1 MAVAVDDPTRPMIG
15 QVLGS
20 YRLTAQIGSGGMGVV
35 YAAENAALGRRAAIK
50 ILRSE
55 ISADAEMVKRFFNE
69 ARAATLIKHPG
80 MVQIYDF
87 GTYPNGSAYLVMEY
101 LEGESLW
108 AVLRRERRLPVERIV
123 AIGQQ
128 IASTLAAAHATGIVH
143 RDLKPAN
150 LFLVDDP
157 GMPLGKRV
165 KVLDFGIAKL
175 SGDAASIQSLSGV
188 TGSGR
193 ILGTPTYMAPEQ
205 CRGAGGVD
213 ARADV
218 YALGCILFQMAAGRP
233 PFEGSGAGDMI
244 TAHLIQPPPRTAES
258 RRDLPTALTKLI
270 DRCMAKQREQRPQNM
285 QEIVTVL
292 DSLKGVTQTTPLR
305 GPEPEPISA
314 VRGPQSVTMTSS
326 DVIPRVVAE
335 PTGARVRRALG
346 RRWLW
351 LVGAVLALVAAGLA
365 GRWVASRGVGGPAPG
380 PQTSPA
386 VVAVDAAMPPPVPPV
401 PPPLPLPPD
410 AAPPLPDAAPPPDA
424 AAAPARPRR
433 PAPAAT
439 PPAPAPADAAPA
451 ASPPADGPDAGR
463 PPLDENTMDPFSPA
477 H

>member
-80 MVQIYDF
+80 MVQIFDF
-87 GTYPNGSAYLVMEY
+87 GTYSNGSAYLVMEY

-128 IASTLAAAHATGIVH
+128 IASTLAAAHVAGIVH

-150 LFLVDDP
+150 LFLVDEAGRP
-157 GMPLGKRV
+157 MGKRV

-244 TAHLIQPPPRTAES
+244 TAHLTQPPPRTAES
-258 RRDLPTALTKLI
+258 RRDLPSALTKLI
-270 DRCMAKQREQRPQNM
+270 DRCLAKTREQRPQNM

-292 DSLKGVTQTTPLR
+292 DSLKGVTQTSPIG
-305 GPEPEPISA
+305 GPELEPISA

-335 PTGARVRRALG
+335 SPVARVRRTVG

-351 LVGAVLALVAAGLA
+351 AVGALLALVGAGLA
-365 GRWVASRGVGGPAPG
+365 GHWVASQGDRVPAIVP
-380 PQTSPA
+380 
-386 VVAVDAAMPPPVPPV
+386 VDAALPPPVPPV

-410 AAPPLPDAAPPPDA
+410 AAPPVPDAAPPPDATAAPARPKRPAPAATVTLPDAAPPPDA
-424 AAAPARPRR
+424 A
-433 PAPAAT
+433 PAPT
-439 PPAPAPADAAPA
+439 
-451 ASPPADGPDAGR
+451 DGPDAGR
-463 PPLDENTMDPFSPA
+463 PPLDETTMDPFSPG